1 MYAPSPIL
9 DLVPFRA
16 GVAAFAASTSAAASA
31 ASAAP
36 ARAAWSSSTW
46 HSQLQPLTGP
56 LVCRTRLHP
65 FACSATSLCIRG
77 CNPVCLRLWRYVWR
91 ILRT

>member
-1 MYAPSPIL
+1 MVNAPSPIL

-16 GVAAFAASTSAAASA
+16 GVAIFAAATSAATSA

-46 HSQLQPLTGP
+46 YSQLLPLTGT
-56 LVCRTRLHP
+56 LVWRTRLQP
-65 FACSATSLCIRG
+65 FAFSATSLCIRG
-77 CNPVCLRLWRYVWR
+77 CNPMCALRL
-91 ILRT
+91 

>member
-46 HSQLQPLTGP
+46 HS
-56 LVCRTRLHP
+56 H
-65 FACSATSLCIRG
+65 SYIRSHA
-77 CNPVCLRLWRYVWR
+77 R
-91 ILRT
+91 

>member
-1 MYAPSPIL
+1 MGASELHAVYTTRMYAPSPIL

-46 HSQLQPLTGP
+46 HS
-56 LVCRTRLHP
+56 H
-65 FACSATSLCIRG
+65 SYIRSQA
-77 CNPVCLRLWRYVWR
+77 R
-91 ILRT
+91 

>member
-31 ASAAP
+31 SAAP

-46 HSQLQPLTGP
+46 HSHSYTLNA
-56 LVCRTRLHP
+56 R
-65 FACSATSLCIRG
+65 
-77 CNPVCLRLWRYVWR
+77 
-91 ILRT
+91 